1 METFAEL
8 MRAYEHS
15 GLGIAARSTT
25 WLYPLANLVHVLGAA
40 LLVGA
45 IAVFDVQ
52 VLRRA
57 GNLRTLARAT
67 LPIAIAGLVIQLAS
81 GLILLSAE
89 ASTVVAER
97 RLPLQDA
104 DAAGGA
110 DQRGDLPRAVRT
122 PPQSRHPHRR
132 RPPARAD
139 LADGM
144 GPGAAGRARDCVCVR
159 EWVMF
164 AAGS

>member
-25 WLYPLANLVHVLGAA
+25 WVYPLANLVHVLGAA

-45 IAVFDVQ
+45 ITVFDIQ

-57 GNLRTLARAT
+57 GNLRTFARAT

-89 ASTVVAER
+89 ASTVSQNAAFRFKMLMLLVGLINVAIFHAR
-97 RLPLQDA
+97 FGRHLKADTPT
-104 DAAGGA
+104 DAA
-110 DQRGDLPRAVRT
+110 
-122 PPQSRHPHRR
+122 
-132 RPPARAD
+132 RP
-139 LADGM
+139 LALISLT
-144 GPGAAGRARDCVCVR
+144 AWILVLLAGRAIAYV
-159 EWVMF
+159 
-164 AAGS
+164 